1 MDRGLKT
8 ICGIKH
14 TLEKQRMLRRK
25 AYNIAVERNKKEKNE
40 EVNLLLNQFY
50 IGVEVQNELLSKCIE
65 LGWMEY
71 E

>member
-1 MDRGLKT
+1 MDKELKT
-8 ICGIKH
+8 ICSPQYV
-14 TLEKQRMLRRK
+14 LEKQRMLRHK

-50 IGVEVQNELLSKCIE
+50 VGVEAQNELLKKCIE
-65 LGWMEY
+65 LGWMKY

>member
-1 MDRGLKT
+1 MDRELKT
-8 ICGIKH
+8 ICSLEYV
-14 TLEKQRMLRRK
+14 LEKQRMLRHK

-50 IGVEVQNELLSKCIE
+50 YGIEAQNDLLNKCVELK
-65 LGWMEY
+65 WMEY